1 MTNQVLKNLSGF
13 TSLRSVRFCLSTALA
28 AGLLAGC
35 SANGPHPGKF
45 AAGAQSAMDG
55 GDSTKA
61 VALAE
66 QAVQADPRNAAF
78 RLLLGN
84 AYLRAGRFES
94 AHQSYNDAMDL
105 GEDGG
110 KAALSL
116 ALADI
121 AMGKLP
127 EAVDTLNTY
136 RDSIPAADFGL
147 AMAMAGQT
155 GQGVTVLV
163 DALRRG
169 ENTPKI
175 RQNLAFAYALSGS
188 WREAQIMAAQD
199 VPADQLNARLQDWA
213 AMGKPEDVRLRV
225 ASLLGVPLRGDDGQP
240 AALALT
246 NSTAPE
252 QLSADTAIKA
262 DALAAAAPALAK
274 AAIEELPAAD
284 AAASAPAPAL
294 ADASSVPAET
304 QLAAIDMPP
313 SSAAAPAPTAPQLAP
328 TPQEIALA
336 RQSYRVVGAR
346 SVRRAA
352 NVVAAPVAPATG
364 GSHVVQLGSFRSSEG
379 AQRAWRH
386 YTKRAPLLN
395 GHSRLITQVTVNGMQ
410 FWRVQAAGFGGYA
423 NARSM
428 CGSVR
433 SRGGACLV
441 MAAPQG
447 ISPQSRPADARFARR

>member
-1 MTNQVLKNLSGF
+1 MKNQALLSETG
-13 TSLRSVRFCLSTALA
+13 TSSLRGMRFWISTALA

-35 SANGPHPGKF
+35 SAHGPHPAKF
-45 AAGAQSAMDG
+45 AAGAQSAMDK
-55 GDSTKA
+55 GDATKA
-61 VALAE
+61 VTLAE

-94 AHQSYNDAMDL
+94 AHQTYNDAMDL

-136 RDSIPAADFGL
+136 RDGIPAADFGL

-155 GQGVTVLV
+155 QQGVAVLT

-169 ENTPKI
+169 ENTPKV

-188 WREAQIMAAQD
+188 WREAKIMAEQD

-225 ASLLGVPLRGDDGQP
+225 ATLLRVPLRGDEGQP

-246 NSTAPE
+246 NSPAPE
-252 QLSADTAIKA
+252 QLSAEAATKA
-262 DALAAAAPALAK
+262 DAAPAFAK
-274 AAIEELPAAD
+274 AAIEELPAVD
-284 AAASAPAPAL
+284 AAPAPAPTV
-294 ADASSVPAET
+294 ADASSVPAPA

-313 SSAAAPAPTAPQLAP
+313 SSVAAPAQLAP
-328 TPQEIALA
+328 TPREVAA
-336 RQSYRVVGAR
+336 GTRPYRVVGEHK
-346 SVRRAA
+346 VRQDATVSSSGPVA
-352 NVVAAPVAPATG
+352 LAAPSSNGT
-364 GSHVVQLGSFRSSEG
+364 HVVQLGSFRSSEG

-386 YTKRAPLLN
+386 FVKRDPSLQA
-395 GHSRLITQVTVNGMQ
+395 HASLITQVTVNGHQ

-433 SRGGACLV
+433 ARGGACLV
-441 MAAPQG
+441 MAASRAVSPQG
-447 ISPQSRPADARFARR
+447 RPAEARFARR